1 MIIDF
6 ESMPFDKKTEFL
18 GGKGNFYIRSH
29 KDNMNNIMSD
39 RLEPGAS
46 IGYHKHETNSEIIY
60 ILSGKGKILYEGEYF
75 ELFKGMCHYC
85 KIGKSHSLINDSD
98 GDLIFFAVVPEHGV
112 TDSTTFVSP

>member
-6 ESMPFDKKTEFL
+6 ENMNFDKKTEFY

-29 KDNMNNIMSD
+29 KDSMNNIMSD

-60 ILSGKGKILYEGEYF
+60 VIKGRGKVIYDNEEERLE
-75 ELFKGMCHYC
+75 KGQCHYC
-85 KIGKSHSLINDSD
+85 PKGHFHSLINDSED
-98 GDLIFFAVVPEHGV
+98 DLYFFAVVCEQ
-112 TDSTTFVSP
+112 